1 MNDSSSEGSTRPLR
15 MEYLEYLAKLL
26 KGVKALFIR
35 ILNKKNIMN
44 EKGHVSFISS
54 LFFNFYLHD
63 ETKKVYWQEIYY
75 ILY

>member
-15 MEYLEYLAKLL
+15 VEYLEYLTKLL
-26 KGVKALFIR
+26 MGR
-35 ILNKKNIMN
+35 IVNKKNTIN